1 MKDYLASEIRNVVLL
16 GHSGSGKSSLVEAS
30 LFFTKAIDRMGKT
43 LDGNSTVDNDPEEV
57 KRGLSIYTAIAPVEW
72 KNKKINFI
80 DTPGYLDYEAEKLE
94 GIAVGDN
101 ALIVVSAKDGI
112 ESGTEKAFK
121 EVSKKKLPTIFFI
134 NKVDEE
140 NASFER
146 VYEDLRK
153 EFGKTV
159 IAFELPIIE
168 NNKVVGSVNILRKKA
183 WYYNDAKTP
192 KEVPDNLKD
201 EVDAYYDQIAEA
213 IAVSDD
219 ALMEKF
225 FSGET
230 FSQDEISKGL
240 RIGVRSGEIRPVYC
254 GSAINITG
262 IERILDL
269 ISEYFPSYAEKG
281 TINAKDLE
289 GNDVKLET
297 NENESFSALVFKT
310 IVDPFVGKIS
320 YLKIRSGILTSDS
333 SVYNS
338 KKEQNEKVSQ
348 VFVIK
353 GKNQI
358 AVGKLFTG
366 DIGAVTKLQ
375 YTETNDTLCSKN
387 KPVVLEEI
395 VFPKP
400 MLGVA
405 IYPKTKADEDKMS
418 GAISRILEEDK
429 SLKLVH
435 NNETHQQVLY
445 AMGDQAI
452 DVVLNKLKTR
462 YKVEVLTS
470 EPKVQYRETI
480 RGKVEAE
487 GKHKK
492 QSGGAGQYGHV
503 KIRFEP
509 CDSEEMVFEE
519 EIFGGAV
526 PKQYFPPTEQGL
538 RDCMEKGVLA
548 GYKVVGVKATLY
560 DGSYH
565 DVDSKEIAFKAAARL
580 AYKDGMPKAKPILL
594 EPIGKATV
602 IVPGEY
608 TGTIIGDFNKRRG
621 MIMDMNMID
630 EKDQKIEA
638 EVPMSEMQKYATEL
652 RSMTQGRG
660 NYTIEFDRYEP
671 APAPVAE
678 KVIKQAK
685 MEQEAEKEE

>member
-16 GHSGSGKSSLVEAS
+16 GHFGSGKSSLIEAS

-43 LDGNSTVDNDPEEV
+43 LDGNSTVDSDPEEI
-57 KRGLSIYTAIAPVEW
+57 KRGQSIYTAIAPVEW
-72 KNKKINFI
+72 KNTKINFI

-94 GIAVGDN
+94 AIAVGDN

-134 NKVDEE
+134 NKIDEE
-140 NASFER
+140 NTSFEK
-146 VYEDLRK
+146 VYNELRK

-183 WYYNDAKTP
+183 WYYNDSKTP
-192 KEVPDNLKD
+192 KEVPDNLKKD
-201 EVDAYYDQIAEA
+201 VDAYYEQIAEA
-213 IAVSDD
+213 IALSDD

-225 FSGET
+225 FNGET
-230 FSQDEISKGL
+230 FSEDEISKGL

-254 GSAINITG
+254 GSAINMTG
-262 IERILDL
+262 VERILDL

-281 TINAKDLE
+281 TINAKDTN
-289 GNDVKLET
+289 GNDISLET

-320 YLKIRSGILTSDS
+320 YLKVRSGVLTSDS
-333 SVYNS
+333 VVYNS
-338 KKEQNEKVSQ
+338 KKEQNEKISQ

-375 YTETNDTLCSKN
+375 YTETNDTLCNKN

-395 VFPKP
+395 VFPNP
-400 MLGVA
+400 MLAVA
-405 IYPKTKADEDKMS
+405 ISPKTKADEDKMS
-418 GAISRILEEDK
+418 GALSRILEEDK

-435 NNETHQQVLY
+435 NKETHQQVLY

-480 RGKVEAE
+480 RAKVEAE

-526 PKQYFPPTEQGL
+526 PRQYFPPTEQGL

-548 GYKVVGVKATLY
+548 GYKVVGVKATLF

-580 AYKDGMPKAKPILL
+580 AYKDGMPKAKPVLL

-602 IVPGEY
+602 IVPSEY

-621 MIMDMNMID
+621 MIIDMNMID

-652 RSMTQGRG
+652 RSLTQGRG
-660 NYTIEFDRYEP
+660 SYDIQFDRYEQ
-671 APAPVAE
+671 APTQVAE
-678 KVIKQAK
+678 KVIRQAK
-685 MEQEAEKEE
+685 LEQEAEKEE